1 MAGRRDG
8 GEVEGKLPLK
18 EGLVLAKDSPVSKQ
32 EARKSGVREELTG
45 LRD

>member
-8 GEVEGKLPLK
+8 GEVEGKVPLK
-18 EGLVLAKDSPVSKQ
+18 EGLGLAKDSPGSRQ
-32 EARKSGVREELTG
+32 EARRSRVREELTG